1 MPYPSRLFRG
11 FAPLLA
17 ERCFRAAAE
26 TTTPAS
32 SPMAM
37 APTERS
43 APMAGLMLS
52 LGNTDASLG
61 LSVDGEPTGLVGG
74 GSLDDAACAM
84 NSRKADQIPLD
95 MYLMLDSS
103 GSMTDFIA
111 DGKTTKWAAVQKALV
126 AFVNDP
132 DSAGLGVGLQYF
144 PLTQP
149 GAPEVC
155 FASSECGTGGQVRT
169 LWCPTHL
176 LRDTHSLS
184 GSVRLP
190 AW

>member
-1 MPYPSRLFRG
+1 
-11 FAPLLA
+11 
-17 ERCFRAAAE
+17 
-26 TTTPAS
+26 
-32 SPMAM
+32 
-37 APTERS
+37 
-43 APMAGLMLS
+43 MLS
-52 LGNTDASLG
+52 LGNSDASLG
-61 LSVDGEPTGLVGG
+61 LSVDGAPTGLVGG

-126 AFVNDP
+126 AFVNNP

-155 FASSECGTGGQVRT
+155 FASSECGTGGQFGPCGALLTCSETPIPCQVRSD
-169 LWCPTHL
+169 CPRGEQCVPLGACRSDRTFCL
-176 LRDTHSLS
+176 PASSVASNVFCDPAVYR
-184 GSVRLP
+184 SVR
-190 AW
+190 ASRGMREA